1 MVAPTI
7 TCWVI
12 DHPAHAQALLPFIR
26 QGSTDDLII
35 ATRRPDVEHLLATG
49 EGVLPR
55 RETLWVERPVGPE
68 VGKIAR
74 LLLARRRITLVRQAL
89 KSRRASDREIDQIV
103 VIAAPLELRAAKRS
117 GIPRRLYISDNEGDH
132 ISHRLALGV
141 STEILLP
148 DSWRGEMD
156 GGFLAKANSKGMRIH
171 RFGGNK
177 AHVYL
182 RPATLVESRPDGGGD
197 GKRIMVRRLLGGG
210 IHDGEIVDMVD
221 VGKLDLDY
229 EIDEHIEGERLPEPW
244 SLPNRTLD
252 YTGVLTQSVT
262 LATESA
268 SLGVPAMLISSAG
281 RGVFTELLASG
292 ALTICDNI
300 ESQGA
305 EISAWLADLH
315 QSDCGEWPDTLAEWQ
330 SIILPPESA
339 TVG

>member
-1 MVAPTI
+1 MVAATI

-12 DHPAHAQALLPFIR
+12 DHPAHAQALLPFIK

-35 ATRRPDVEHLLATG
+35 ATRRPEVEHLLATS
-49 EGVLPR
+49 EGVMPR
-55 RETLWVERPVGPE
+55 REMLWVERPVGHE
-68 VGKIAR
+68 VGKITR
-74 LLLARRRITLVRQAL
+74 LLRARRRINLVRQTMKA
-89 KSRRASDREIDQIV
+89 RRSSDREINQIV

-117 GIPRRLYISDNEGDH
+117 GIPRRIYISDNEGDH
-132 ISHRLALGV
+132 ISHRLALGA

-148 DSWRGEMD
+148 DSWLGEMD
-156 GGFLAKANSKGMRIH
+156 GGFLAKASSKRLRIH

-182 RPATLVESRPDGGGD
+182 RPATLVESRPDGAGD

-210 IHDGEIVDMVD
+210 IHDREIVDMVD
-221 VGKLDLDY
+221 VGQLDLDC

-252 YTGVLTQSVT
+252 YEGVLTQSVT

-268 SLGVPAMLISSAG
+268 SLGVPTMLISSAE

-292 ALTICDNI
+292 ALTICDNF

-305 EISAWLADLH
+305 EISAWLSDLY
-315 QSDCGEWPDTLAEWQ
+315 QIDLGEWPDTLAQWQ
-330 SIILPPESA
+330 SIIHN
-339 TVG
+339 TGY

>member
-1 MVAPTI
+1 MVAATI

-12 DHPAHAQALLPFIR
+12 DHPAHAQALLPFIK
-26 QGSTDDLII
+26 QGSTDDIII
-35 ATRRPDVEHLLATG
+35 ATSRPDVEHLLATS
-49 EGVLPR
+49 EGVMPR
-55 RETLWVERPVGPE
+55 REMLWVERPAGYK
-68 VGKIAR
+68 VGKITQ
-74 LLLARRRITLVRQAL
+74 LLRARRRIRLVRQVL
-89 KSRRASDREIDQIV
+89 KARRASGREIDQIV

-132 ISHRLALGV
+132 ISHRLALGA

-148 DSWRGEMD
+148 GSWRGEMD
-156 GGFLAKANSKGMRIH
+156 GGFLAKANGKGLRIH

-182 RPATLVESRPDGGGD
+182 RPATLVESRPDGVGD

-221 VGKLDLDY
+221 VEQLDLDC
-229 EIDEHIEGERLPEPW
+229 EIDEHIEGERLPKPW

-252 YTGVLTQSVT
+252 YEGVLTQSVT

-268 SLGVPAMLISSAG
+268 SLGVPAMLISSAE

-305 EISAWLADLH
+305 EISAWLSELQQIDF
-315 QSDCGEWPDTLAEWQ
+315 GEWPDTLAQWQ
-330 SIILPPESA
+330 SIIHKTSY
-339 TVG
+339 